1 MFASL
6 NYKIQEYLAKNNI
19 TYSPNDFIVIQ
30 PGNNPEEI
38 RSWNTEKLGPQ
49 PTQEQL
55 DALTSEVTNKLAWDQ
70 IRNQRQPLL
79 NSSDWT
85 QTTDYNGSNKAAWA
99 TYRQALRDIPQNQ
112 TDPNNIVW
120 PTLPN

>member
-38 RSWNTEKLGPQ
+38 RSWNTEKLGTQ

-120 PTLPN
+120 PTPPN